1 MLHVESHRLDGLVGL
16 DGRIG
21 QSREGQVVTVKRL
34 RTEEV
39 MDLPVTVDILTAA
52 RAFGLGRT
60 VAYGLAKRDEFP
72 CRVFRA
78 GGRYVVAR
86 GDLLRALGLSEPAA

>member
-1 MLHVESHRLDGLVGL
+1 MAPRMYPQELH
-16 DGRIG
+16 
-21 QSREGQVVTVKRL
+21 Q
-34 RTEEV
+34 
-39 MDLPVTVDILTAA
+39 LPVTGDLMTAA

-60 VAYGLAKRDEFP
+60 AAYGLAKRDEFP

-86 GDLLRALGLSEPAA
+86 GDLLRALGVADTAA

>member
-1 MLHVESHRLDGLVGL
+1 MHR
-16 DGRIG
+16 
-21 QSREGQVVTVKRL
+21 REL
-34 RTEEV
+34 LE
-39 MDLPVTVDILTAA
+39 LPVTVDLLTAA

-60 VAYGLAKRDEFP
+60 VAYSLAKRAQFP

-86 GDLLRALGLSEPAA
+86 GDLLRALGVADTAA